1 MSDDK
6 ELDITKFDIG
16 MVGERDNPTMMMVAI
31 PIKAYADQGAEG
43 LDMFYG
49 KMKRVEAVGSSLIRE
64 QFARR
69 QKSKLLTPISPPM
82 GLAS

>member
-64 QFARR
+64 HFAKKQRL
-69 QKSKLLTPISPPM
+69 KLITPSNEL